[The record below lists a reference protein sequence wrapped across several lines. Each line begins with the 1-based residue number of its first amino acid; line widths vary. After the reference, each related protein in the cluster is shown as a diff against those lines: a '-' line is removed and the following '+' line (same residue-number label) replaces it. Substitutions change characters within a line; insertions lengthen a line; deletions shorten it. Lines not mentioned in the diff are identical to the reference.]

1 MVKSREKGYCH
12 MAAHSDGTK
21 GEALVGSTK
30 SFLKMNGQEVFK
42 FAVRKVPELILELT
56 GRPGSGRKR

>member
-1 MVKSREKGYCH
+1 MVKAEEKGYCH

-42 FAVRKVPELILELT
+42 LQYAKCRN
-56 GRPGSGRKR
+56 